1 MLSIKQ
7 TFNIHT
13 IHMRTAVTKHALFP
27 VQLQPVKEIAENAL
41 DVVAE
46 EMVNCLIWRQH
57 IIHIVFVVN
66 LWEYHNVIAAAVV
79 YGLGNPHP
87 LVTLAIIKSLVA
99 AKPHLLLNLR
109 QLLFNII
116 SNNHGNKYTVI
127 EEDALPLIDPTS
139 S

>member
-1 MLSIKQ
+1 MYQ
-7 TFNIHT
+7 
-13 IHMRTAVTKHALFP
+13 
-27 VQLQPVKEIAENAL
+27 
-41 DVVAE
+41 
-46 EMVNCLIWRQH
+46 
-57 IIHIVFVVN
+57 
-66 LWEYHNVIAAAVV
+66 NVIVAAVV

-87 LVTLAIIKSLVA
+87 PMISAIIKSLVA

-109 QLLFNII
+109 QVIFNII